1 MKFRFCRKYHKSL
14 KQPEVVNLLWK
25 DRESQTQ
32 QFIKIYQKLK
42 AQGALD
48 EEKIFE
54 TALELWSAE
63 QEIQKQKKEVSGKD
77 DPVMEELSFEEAQY
91 ATVTEA
97 ISNKD
102 DLQRTSKSDESDT
115 TKTKTTTTDN
125 FDVKSLFK
133 E

>member
-1 MKFRFCRKYHKSL
+1 M
-14 KQPEVVNLLWK
+14 KQPEVLNLLWK